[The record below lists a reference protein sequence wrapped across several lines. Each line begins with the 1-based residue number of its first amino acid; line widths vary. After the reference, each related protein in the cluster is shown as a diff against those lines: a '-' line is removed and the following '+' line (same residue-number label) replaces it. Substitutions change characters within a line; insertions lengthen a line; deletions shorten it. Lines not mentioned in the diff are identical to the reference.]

1 MFNLLPKDD
10 KFYDEL
16 EQLSDSVVSAAK
28 QFEAIVS
35 SFPNSATSSRIGHC
49 TNDAQKTM
57 GIIVAPLAAAGQA
70 QRGKPNQSG
79 FQGLFGKHE
88 IA

>member
-1 MFNLLPKDD
+1 LTD
-10 KFYDEL
+10 
-16 EQLSDSVVSAAK
+16 
-28 QFEAIVS
+28 
-35 SFPNSATSSRIGHC
+35 NSATSSRIGHG

-57 GIIVAPLAAAGQA
+57 GIIVALLAAAGQA